1 LAAFLASI
9 NPPHEQ
15 NVFSWHA
22 GTMDTMNF
30 KIIGGGIA
38 GLASALAVA
47 NAGGQAVVFEKAAKF
62 EPVGAGLQLGP
73 NAARALQKLDAWD
86 AVKPCTYMPPEIHMR
101 DGRSGKILKRLM
113 LGKSFEQK
121 FGHPYL
127 TAHRADLHSA
137 LIQVANSYSSIA
149 IKTNAEVPDLSMNGF
164 GDLIAADGVWS
175 KIREKLFPGTAA
187 ITTSDT
193 YFRSLLPMPS
203 TTSDVNFECVNLW
216 LFPGG
221 HVVHYPVGDPI
232 LLNLI
237 AITNGEEPKS
247 FFKNASHNLQSVLA
261 LPTHF
266 TKWQSAYVRPLKQW
280 HQGNITLIGDA
291 AHATLPYLAQGA
303 AMALEDA
310 ALLQTELQSN
320 SKTAFKNLS
329 IKRISRTTKLH
340 HSSMRAGQI
349 YHASGLTAFSRNTAL
364 TFAPPTLIQNQL
376 DWIYS
381 YKI

>member
-1 LAAFLASI
+1 
-9 NPPHEQ
+9 
-15 NVFSWHA
+15 
-22 GTMDTMNF
+22 MDTMNF

-62 EPVGAGLQLGP
+62 EPTGAGLQLGP
-73 NAARALQKLDAWD
+73 NATRALQKLGAWD
-86 AVKPCTYMPPEIHMR
+86 AVKPRTYMPPEIHMR
-101 DGRSGKILKRLM
+101 DGRSGKILNRLI
-113 LGKSFEQK
+113 LGKTFEQK
-121 FGHPYL
+121 FSLSYL

-149 IKTNAEVPDLSMNGF
+149 IKTNTDVPDLSMTGY
-164 GDLIAADGVWS
+164 GGLIAADGVWS
-175 KIREKLFPGTAA
+175 KTRAKLFPETAA
-187 ITTSDT
+187 ITTKDT
-193 YFRSLLPMPS
+193 YFRSLLPMP
-203 TTSDVNFECVNLW
+203 TATRNINFECVNLW

-221 HVVHYPVGDPI
+221 HVVHYPVGNPAQ
-232 LLNLI
+232 LNLI

-247 FFKNASHNLQSVLA
+247 FFKNASENLQTVLA
-261 LPTHF
+261 LPHQF

-320 SKTAFKNLS
+320 PKTAFENLS
-329 IKRISRTTKLH
+329 TKRISRTIKLH
-340 HSSMRAGQI
+340 QNSMRARNI
-349 YHASGLTAFSRNTAL
+349 YHSSGVTALSRNIFL
-364 TFAPPTLIQNQL
+364 NVAPSAIIQSQL
-376 DWIYS
+376 DWIYN
-381 YKI
+381 YKN